1 MKRENSID
9 IVRGIVMIIMAL
21 DHVRDLMHIDSITQ
35 SPTDL
40 STTTPFLFFTRW
52 ITHLCA
58 PIFVFLAGTSV
69 YLSLNRKNN
78 FTETRQHLI
87 KRGFWLL
94 LLEFT
99 VVNFGLFFDIGFHT
113 LLFQVIGAIGFG
125 FILLGL
131 LLKIPAKQLGI
142 IGLIIIFGH
151 NLLALIPFAEGSV
164 VKAVLSPFFSPLVIP
179 FGDRAFIM
187 GYPPIP
193 WLGIMLTGF
202 GFARYFE
209 MAYEQRKKLF
219 IKLGLGSLAL
229 FAILRF
235 INIYGDPV
243 QWTVQKDAT
252 FTFISFMN
260 VTKYP
265 PSLLYCLPTLSIM
278 LLLLAFAEQFNNGFK
293 KVTTVYGKV
302 PLFYFVLHFY
312 LIHILTLAMLFL
324 QGFNWSQLEF
334 ATGSFGRPKGVESGL
349 PLWTI
354 YIIWI
359 IVVASL
365 YKPCIWFG
373 EFKAKNQQWWLRY
386 I

>member
-21 DHVRDLMHIDSITQ
+21 DHVRDLMHIDSIAQ

-40 STTTPFLFFTRW
+40 TTTTPFLFFTRW

-69 YLSLNRKNN
+69 YLSLKRKNN
-78 FTETRQHLI
+78 FAQTRQHLI
-87 KRGFWLL
+87 KRGLWLL

-113 LLFQVIGAIGFG
+113 LLFQVIAAIGFG

-131 LLKIPAKQLGI
+131 LLKIPPKQLGI
-142 IGLIIIFGH
+142 MGLIIIFSH
-151 NLLALIPFAEGSV
+151 NLLPLIPFAEGSV
-164 VKAVLSPFFSPLVIP
+164 VKAVLSPFFSPAVIP
-179 FGDRAFIM
+179 FGDRTFIM

-202 GFARYFE
+202 GFASYFD
-209 MAYEQRKKLF
+209 MTYEQRKNLF
-219 IKLGLGSLAL
+219 IKLGFGSLAL
-229 FAILRF
+229 FVILRF
-235 INIYGDPV
+235 INLYGDPV
-243 QWTVQKDAT
+243 QWFLQKDST
-252 FTFISFMN
+252 LTFISFMN

-265 PSLLYCLPTLSIM
+265 PSLLYCLPTLGIM
-278 LLLLAFAEQFNNGFK
+278 LLLLAFAEQFNNAFK
-293 KVTTVYGKV
+293 KVTIVYGKV

-312 LIHILTLAMLFL
+312 LIHMLTLAMLFL

-354 YIIWI
+354 YLIWI
-359 IVVASL
+359 ALVASL

-373 EFKAKNQQWWLRY
+373 EYKAKNKQWWLPY

>member
-21 DHVRDLMHIDSITQ
+21 DHVRDLMHIDSIAQ
-35 SPTDL
+35 SPTNL
-40 STTTPFLFFTRW
+40 NTTTPFLFFTRW

-58 PIFVFLAGTSV
+58 PTFVFLAGTSV
-69 YLSLNRKNN
+69 YLSLKRKNN
-78 FTETRQHLI
+78 FAQTRQHLI
-87 KRGFWLL
+87 KRGLWLL

-113 LLFQVIGAIGFG
+113 LLFQVIAAIGFG

-131 LLKIPAKQLGI
+131 LLKIPPKQLGI
-142 IGLIIIFGH
+142 MGLIIIFGH
-151 NLLALIPFAEGSV
+151 NLLPLIPFAEGSV
-164 VKAVLSPFFSPLVIP
+164 VKAVLSPFFSPAVIP

-209 MAYEQRKKLF
+209 MTFEQRKKLF
-219 IKLGLGSLAL
+219 IKLGFGSLAL
-229 FAILRF
+229 FVLLRF
-235 INIYGDPV
+235 INLYGDPV
-243 QWTVQKDAT
+243 QWSLQKDST
-252 FTFISFMN
+252 LTFISFMN

-265 PSLLYCLPTLSIM
+265 PSLLYCLPTLGIM
-278 LLLLAFAEQFNNGFK
+278 LLMLAFAEQFSTSIK

-312 LIHILTLAMLFL
+312 LIP
-324 QGFNWSQLEF
+324 S
-334 ATGSFGRPKGVESGL
+334 
-349 PLWTI
+349 
-354 YIIWI
+354 IIEHNCHK
-359 IVVASL
+359 
-365 YKPCIWFG
+365 Y
-373 EFKAKNQQWWLRY
+373 
-386 I
+386 